1 MADYPIVMRQLNN
14 SGEYDTLYPASTSD
28 QIEGLLEE
36 ATKTAFGLSTSA
48 VPDDIFQKLANTV
61 TLNATYGNL
70 SVGSTVQFNVN
81 GTPTNFLVVHQG
93 NPDPSI
99 YDESCNGTWL
109 LMQDCYES
117 RQWNSS
123 NNSDYANSTINSYLN
138 TTFFGLF
145 DSDVQSQIK
154 QVKIPYVNGTG
165 TSGSVASGV
174 NGLSVKV
181 FLLSGYEVGFTQSDS
196 QYFPIDGTK
205 LDYFESGTGSSTSSK
220 RIAKLNGSATNW
232 WLRSLNT
239 YFANNAWFVNP
250 AGNYG
255 NSRCTNSYGIRPC
268 IIMPSSS
275 LVLPNGTDVTTT
287 ISNILGIPDLQT
299 QIETGVKIATGSY
312 VGTGVADGGQSTASS
327 LTLDFSPDLVLIFH
341 QQLSYIGIFNCIRL
355 KRSVNNFLSNGYLCH
370 NLTGGA
376 SGTGYAKIND
386 NIMEWYVQAGYSNS
400 QEPIFQL
407 NSSGVNYDY
416 IAFKRS

>member
-36 ATKTAFGLSTSA
+36 TTKTAFGLSTSA
-48 VPDDIFQKLANTV
+48 VPDDIFQKLANAI
-61 TLNATYGNL
+61 TLNSTYGNL
-70 SVGSTVQFNVN
+70 AVGSTVQLNVN

-93 NPDPSI
+93 NPDPSM

-109 LMQDCYES
+109 LMQDCYEN

-123 NNSDYANSTINSYLN
+123 NNSDYANSTIYSYLN
-138 TTFFGLF
+138 STFLGLF

-154 QVKIPYVNGTG
+154 QVKIPYINGTG
-165 TSGSVASGV
+165 TSGSVASGAD
-174 NGLSVKV
+174 GLSVKV

-232 WLRSLNT
+232 WLRSPNT

-268 IIMPSSS
+268 IIMPSG
-275 LVLPNGTDVTTT
+275 LELPNGTDVTTT
-287 ISNILGIPDLQT
+287 ISNILGISGLQT

-312 VGTGVADGGQSTASS
+312 VGTGTYGSSNKNNVYVGFYPKWFVIYSTANGDDVWIFRCAAMTETDQNGMYGSVANSGDLTSFRARFVPDNGGGIRWYYGGSS
-327 LTLDFSPDLVLIFH
+327 SQAINQINT
-341 QQLSYIGIFNCIRL
+341 
-355 KRSVNNFLSNGYLCH
+355 
-370 NLTGGA
+370 
-376 SGTGYAKIND
+376 SGKTYYYFALG
-386 NIMEWYVQAGYSNS
+386 
-400 QEPIFQL
+400 
-407 NSSGVNYDY
+407 
-416 IAFKRS
+416 